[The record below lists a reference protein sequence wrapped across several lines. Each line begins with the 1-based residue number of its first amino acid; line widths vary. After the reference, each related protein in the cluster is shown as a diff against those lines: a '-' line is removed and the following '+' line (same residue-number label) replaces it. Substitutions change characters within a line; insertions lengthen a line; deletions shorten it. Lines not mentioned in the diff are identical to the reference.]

1 MNANTTTAPV
11 SPHAGQPAAPTKTR
25 WLILFLISLMYLI
38 CYMDRSNIS
47 VAQPEIA
54 KAFGLSKT
62 SMALVLSAFTWSYA
76 LGQIPA
82 GWLGDRFG
90 PKRILTAIMSWWSIA
105 AMMTGAA
112 LGLGSLFTARFF
124 LGLGEA
130 GAFPVAS
137 RGMQLWFPRSERG
150 RIQGTT
156 HFFSRFAVAITPFV
170 AASILLAF
178 GWRAIFYIFGSLG
191 LLWSVAFAAYY
202 RNRPEEHAG
211 VNAAE
216 LAQIRGQNADP
227 RGAAI
232 WTPWKR
238 ILTSS
243 NMWFIS
249 LGYCCFF
256 FGTNF
261 YLTWYPT
268 YLREHRHIT
277 LQALGLLGSIPLF
290 AGMAGDLVGGSL
302 SDFVLKKTGRAR
314 LARSIVAAPG
324 FLLSAVFLLPA
335 ATTESAYGLGQCAWP
350 ASFFFLE
357 FVIGPAWAVP
367 MDVGGQ
373 FSGTVTGHHEHGG
386 RAGCIIH
393 SARFWLLL
401 REGLLVDSFITSG
414 VMLLG
419 AAIWTFLI
427 HPERSVGDATP
438 RRHTTRSSLCAPS
451 PRPAVARLRQGKW
464 MDLAPFP
471 DPREEVMGEAANG
484 KLYVFSG
491 LIPLWH
497 PAGLVYE
504 YDPATNHWTK
514 KKPMAL
520 PSHHVAFCEHDG
532 KIYAFGGFV
541 YPDPPAPA
549 GWVPINNTLGIRPA
563 ERFLEGARAH
573 AHQARRGGS
582 RGSRRQDLCHRR
594 RHHGTRREGPLHQF
608 HDAPERGGNGRG
620 VRSQNQHLA
629 HAHAHADAAQSHGC
643 RNRERENLCNRR
655 PRRRCLHFDCIRHFV
670 GGNLQPGDRR
680 LGTSGSAHADRAQ
693 RRGIRRVPRQ
703 DLCRGRR
710 MAGSCSTNGLP
721 RIRSLRPRP
730 RTLGQP
736 PPWLLLAM
744 A

>member
-1 MNANTTTAPV
+1 
-11 SPHAGQPAAPTKTR
+11 
-25 WLILFLISLMYLI
+25 MYLI

-112 LGLGSLFTARFF
+112 LGLSSLFAARFL

-156 HFFSRFAVAITPFV
+156 HFFSRFAVAITPFI

-191 LLWSVAFAAYY
+191 LIWSIAFAAYY
-202 RNRPEEHAG
+202 RDRPEEHSG

-216 LAQIRGQNADP
+216 LAQIREANPSSAERQSV
-227 RGAAI
+227 
-232 WTPWKR
+232 PWKR

-243 NMWFIS
+243 NMWFIA

-268 YLREHRHIT
+268 YLREHRHIS

-302 SDFVLKKTGRAR
+302 SDLVFKRTGKAR
-314 LARSIVAAPG
+314 FARSIVAAPG
-324 FLLSAVFLLPA
+324 FLLSAVFLIPA
-335 ATTESAYGLGQCAWP
+335 ATTGNAMASVLCLA

-367 MDVGGQ
+367 MDVGGR
-373 FSGTVTGHHEHGG
+373 FSGTVTAVMNM
-386 RAGCIIH
+386 AGALAASFTPLIFGYYFGKG
-393 SARFWLLL
+393 SWTAPF
-401 REGLLVDSFITSG
+401 FITSA

-427 HPERSVGDATP
+427 NPERSV
-438 RRHTTRSSLCAPS
+438 
-451 PRPAVARLRQGKW
+451 V
-464 MDLAPFP
+464 
-471 DPREEVMGEAANG
+471 
-484 KLYVFSG
+484 
-491 LIPLWH
+491 
-497 PAGLVYE
+497 
-504 YDPATNHWTK
+504 
-514 KKPMAL
+514 
-520 PSHHVAFCEHDG
+520 
-532 KIYAFGGFV
+532 
-541 YPDPPAPA
+541 
-549 GWVPINNTLGIRPA
+549 
-563 ERFLEGARAH
+563 
-573 AHQARRGGS
+573 
-582 RGSRRQDLCHRR
+582 
-594 RHHGTRREGPLHQF
+594 
-608 HDAPERGGNGRG
+608 
-620 VRSQNQHLA
+620 
-629 HAHAHADAAQSHGC
+629 
-643 RNRERENLCNRR
+643 
-655 PRRRCLHFDCIRHFV
+655 
-670 GGNLQPGDRR
+670 
-680 LGTSGSAHADRAQ
+680 
-693 RRGIRRVPRQ
+693 
-703 DLCRGRR
+703 
-710 MAGSCSTNGLP
+710 
-721 RIRSLRPRP
+721 
-730 RTLGQP
+730 
-736 PPWLLLAM
+736 
-744 A
+744 

>member
-1 MNANTTTAPV
+1 MDANTTTAPLAHPPTHQV
-11 SPHAGQPAAPTKTR
+11 APTKTR
-25 WLILFLISLMYLI
+25 WLVLFLISLMYLI

-105 AMMTGAA
+105 AMLTGAA
-112 LGLGSLFTARFF
+112 LGLGSLFAARFL

-191 LLWSVAFAAYY
+191 LIWSIAFAAYY
-202 RNRPEEHAG
+202 RDRPEEHSG

-216 LAQIRGQNADP
+216 LAQIREANPSSAERQSV
-227 RGAAI
+227 
-232 WTPWKR
+232 PWKR

-243 NMWFIS
+243 NMWFIA

-268 YLREHRHIT
+268 YLREHRHIS

-302 SDFVLKKTGRAR
+302 SDLVFKRTGKAR
-314 LARSIVAAPG
+314 FARSIVAAPG
-324 FLLSAVFLLPA
+324 FLLSAVFLIPA
-335 ATTESAYGLGQCAWP
+335 ATTGNAMASVLCLA

-373 FSGTVTGHHEHGG
+373 FSGTVTVMNM
-386 RAGCIIH
+386 AGALAASFTPLIFGYYFGKG
-393 SARFWLLL
+393 SWTAPF
-401 REGLLVDSFITSG
+401 FITSA

-427 HPERSVGDATP
+427 NPERSV
-438 RRHTTRSSLCAPS
+438 
-451 PRPAVARLRQGKW
+451 V
-464 MDLAPFP
+464 
-471 DPREEVMGEAANG
+471 
-484 KLYVFSG
+484 
-491 LIPLWH
+491 
-497 PAGLVYE
+497 
-504 YDPATNHWTK
+504 
-514 KKPMAL
+514 
-520 PSHHVAFCEHDG
+520 
-532 KIYAFGGFV
+532 
-541 YPDPPAPA
+541 
-549 GWVPINNTLGIRPA
+549 
-563 ERFLEGARAH
+563 
-573 AHQARRGGS
+573 
-582 RGSRRQDLCHRR
+582 
-594 RHHGTRREGPLHQF
+594 
-608 HDAPERGGNGRG
+608 
-620 VRSQNQHLA
+620 
-629 HAHAHADAAQSHGC
+629 
-643 RNRERENLCNRR
+643 
-655 PRRRCLHFDCIRHFV
+655 
-670 GGNLQPGDRR
+670 
-680 LGTSGSAHADRAQ
+680 
-693 RRGIRRVPRQ
+693 
-703 DLCRGRR
+703 
-710 MAGSCSTNGLP
+710 
-721 RIRSLRPRP
+721 
-730 RTLGQP
+730 
-736 PPWLLLAM
+736 
-744 A
+744 